1 MDLNVDGHI
10 TAKSKS
16 FLIKHPLEDNF
27 ALKYGSL
34 EGPEHGVY
42 YRGKLENE
50 TKIILPNYWKYLIDE
65 QTITVNLTPF
75 GSSQN
80 LYVKNIS
87 SSEITIG
94 NANLLKNTANCF
106 YIVFAERKDIKKLI
120 TEYPI
125 S

>member
-1 MDLNVDGHI
+1 
-10 TAKSKS
+10 
-16 FLIKHPLEDNF
+16 
-27 ALKYGSL
+27 
-34 EGPEHGVY
+34 
-42 YRGKLENE
+42 
-50 TKIILPNYWKYLIDE
+50 LIDE

-106 YIVFAERKDIKKLI
+106 YVVFAERKDIKKLI